1 MSRNS
6 PSPDGLSSNQ
16 TILLALLIGFSLG
29 SVGLLALAL
38 MVWLSHQRFGVDR
51 SGKHGISVRNTS
63 RLGGLAIVL
72 FLTIVCFISLLD
84 QEAGLGIALVV
95 PITSLPTY
103 IWPVLLIGIIG
114 LADDMGIVIK
124 PSIRLSMMLAVGL
137 VFFFLKPELLPN
149 RLLEVLNIEDDWG
162 IVVLTTASC
171 VLLAGFVNA
180 ANISDGA
187 NGLLAGLCLVFFW
200 VAWQLQGDGWSFY
213 LLVILLCF
221 WLINVLTGRI
231 MLGDLG
237 SYALGALVVFVGFN
251 LFDERGVSP
260 FFLASLLCYPCVEL
274 LRVMIVRGLSGQSP
288 LSADNTHLHNLLNS
302 KLRGS
307 LRGNTLPNSLTGMIV
322 VLITALPGVL
332 IFNSEL
338 HGNSMIALA
347 AFSLQSIVFL
357 LLWAWLKKID
367 DSSTVSS

>member
-1 MSRNS
+1 MSRNF
-6 PSPDGLSSNQ
+6 PSPDGLSSSQ
-16 TILLALLIGFSLG
+16 TILLALLVGFSLG
-29 SVGLLALAL
+29 TVGLLALAL

-63 RLGGLAIVL
+63 RLGGLAIAL
-72 FLTIVCFISLLD
+72 FLTIICLISLLD
-84 QEAGLGIALVV
+84 QETGLGLALVV
-95 PITSLPTY
+95 PITSLPPY
-103 IWPVLLIGIIG
+103 IWPVILIGIIG
-114 LADDMGIVIK
+114 LADDIGIAIK
-124 PSIRLSMMLAVGL
+124 PSVRLGMMLAIGL
-137 VFFFLKPELLPN
+137 VFFFLRPELLPN

-162 IVVLTTASC
+162 IVVLTAASG

-200 VAWQLQGDGWSFY
+200 VSWQLQGDGWSFY

-237 SYALGALVVFVGFN
+237 AYALGALVVLVSFN
-251 LFDERGVSP
+251 LFDEQGVSP

-274 LRVMIVRGLSGQSP
+274 LRVMIVRRLKGQSP

-322 VLITALPGVL
+322 VLITSLPGVL
-332 IFNSEL
+332 IFNL
-338 HGNSMIALA
+338 GLQGNTMIALA
-347 AFSLQSIVFL
+347 AFSLQTIVFL
-357 LLWAWLKKID
+357 FLWAWLEKN
-367 DSSTVSS
+367 

>member
-1 MSRNS
+1 MSRTS
-6 PSPDGLSSNQ
+6 VSPDGLSSSQ
-16 TILLALLIGFSLG
+16 TILLALLVGFSLG
-29 SVGLLALAL
+29 TVGLLALAL

-63 RLGGLAIVL
+63 RLGGLAIAL
-72 FLTIVCFISLLD
+72 FLATVWLISLLN
-84 QEAGLGIALVV
+84 QETGLGLALVV
-95 PITSLPTY
+95 PIIELPYY
-103 IWPVLLIGIIG
+103 IWPVLLIGVIG
-114 LADDMGIVIK
+114 LADDVGIAIK
-124 PSIRLSMMLAVGL
+124 PSIRLSTILAVGL
-137 VFFFLKPELLPN
+137 VFFFLRPELLPN
-149 RLLEVLNIEDDWG
+149 RLLEVLSIENDWG
-162 IVVLTTASC
+162 IVLLTVAST

-200 VAWQLQGDGWSFY
+200 VSWQLQGDGWSFY

-237 SYALGALVVFVGFN
+237 AYALGALVVFVGFN
-251 LFDERGVSP
+251 LFDEQGVSP

-274 LRVMIVRGLSGQSP
+274 LRVMAARLLNGQSP

-307 LRGNTLPNSLTGMIV
+307 LRGNTLPNSLTGVIV
-322 VLITALPGVL
+322 VLITSLPGVVL
-332 IFNSEL
+332 FNLNL
-338 HGNSMIALA
+338 HVDTMVAFAI
-347 AFSLQSIVFL
+347 FSLQAIVFL
-357 LLWAWLKKID
+357 SLWAWLKKAD
-367 DSSTVSS
+367 DS